1 MVVGLVGS
9 GNIARAL
16 ARGWGDPVFATDAG
30 SGRAAQLAAELGGRA
45 LAGNAE
51 LADRADLVVLCHKP
65 AQLEEVAREVAGRAR
80 VVASVLGGVTLAE
93 LHAAYGETPVFRL
106 MPNTPVEVRQGV
118 TVIARDPD
126 ADPALLAEIV
136 DLFERL
142 GAVFGVVE
150 EQMEVAMALMGC
162 APAYL
167 ALVAQAQVD
176 AATARG
182 MDADI
187 AARLVVETMG
197 GTAALLRARDHDA
210 AAVRREVA
218 SPGGFTERGLHAL
231 EDAGVPEALHTAM
244 DVVTA
249 PRRA

>member
-1 MVVGLVGS
+1 MQVGLIGA
-9 GNIARAL
+9 GNMARAL
-16 ARGWGDPVFATDAG
+16 ARGWGEPVLVSDAG
-30 SGRAAQLAAELGGRA
+30 SGRAKA
-45 LAGNAE
+45 LAKEVGGEALDSNAAVAE
-51 LADRADLVVLCHKP
+51 RADLVVLCHKP
-65 AQLEEVAREVAGRAR
+65 AQLQPVAAEVAGRAR
-80 VVASVLGGVTLAE
+80 VVVSLLAGVTLAQLRE
-93 LHAAYGETPVFRL
+93 AYGDTPVFRL

-118 TVIARDPD
+118 SVIARDPES
-126 ADPALLAEIV
+126 DPAMRAEVV
-136 DLFERL
+136 DLFGRL
-142 GAVFGVVE
+142 GAVVEVGE

-176 AATARG
+176 AAAQRG
-182 MDADI
+182 MDADT

-218 SPGGFTERGLHAL
+218 SPGGYTERGLKAL
-231 EDAGVPEALHTAM
+231 EDAGVPEALHQAM

-249 PRRA
+249 PRRP

>member
-51 LADRADLVVLCHKP
+51 LADRADVVVLCHKP

>member
-1 MVVGLVGS
+1 M
-9 GNIARAL
+9 ARAL
-16 ARGWGDPVFATDAG
+16 ARGWGDPVLATDAG
-30 SGRAAQLAAELGGRA
+30 SGRAARLADELGGRA
-45 LAGNAE
+45 AESNAE
-51 LADRADLVVLCHKP
+51 LAEEADVVVLCHKP
-65 AQLEEVAREVAGRAR
+65 AQLDEVAREVAGRAR
-80 VVASVLGGVTLAE
+80 LVASVLAGVTLAD
-93 LHAAYGETPVFRL
+93 LRAAYGDTPVFRL

-118 TVIARDPD
+118 IVLARDPD
-126 ADPALLAEIV
+126 ADPALRAEVV

-142 GAVFGVVE
+142 GAVVDVAE
-150 EQMEVAMALMGC
+150 EQLDVAMALMGC

-182 MDADI
+182 MDADT
-187 AARLVVETMG
+187 AARLVVDTMG

-218 SPGGFTERGLHAL
+218 SPGGYTERGLRAL
-231 EDAGVPEALHTAM
+231 EEAGVPEALHTAM

-249 PRRA
+249 PRGA

>member
-9 GNIARAL
+9 GNMARAL
-16 ARGWGDPVFATDAG
+16 ARGWGDPVLATDAG

-51 LADRADLVVLCHKP
+51 LADRADVVVLCHKP
-65 AQLEEVAREVAGRAR
+65 AQLEDVAREVAGRAR

>member
-1 MVVGLVGS
+1 M
-9 GNIARAL
+9 
-16 ARGWGDPVFATDAG
+16 D
-30 SGRAAQLAAELGGRA
+30 
-45 LAGNAE
+45 
-51 LADRADLVVLCHKP
+51 
-65 AQLEEVAREVAGRAR
+65 
-80 VVASVLGGVTLAE
+80 
-93 LHAAYGETPVFRL
+93 
-106 MPNTPVEVRQGV
+106 
-118 TVIARDPD
+118 
-126 ADPALLAEIV
+126 
-136 DLFERL
+136 
-142 GAVFGVVE
+142 
-150 EQMEVAMALMGC
+150 VAMALMGC

-182 MDADI
+182 MDEDT
-187 AARLVVETMG
+187 AARLVVEAMG

-218 SPGGFTERGLHAL
+218 SPGGFTERGLQAL

>member
-1 MVVGLVGS
+1 MVVGLVGA

-16 ARGWGDPVFATDAG
+16 ARGWGDPVLATDAG
-30 SGRAAQLAAELGGRA
+30 SGRAAQLADELGGRA
-45 LAGNAE
+45 AASNSE
-51 LADRADLVVLCHKP
+51 LAERADIVVLCHKP

-80 VVASVLGGVTLAE
+80 VVASVLAGVTLAD
-93 LHAAYGETPVFRL
+93 LRAVYAGTPAFRL

-118 TVIARDPD
+118 TVLARDPD
-126 ADPALLAEIV
+126 ADPALRAEV
-136 DLFERL
+136 DALFERL
-142 GAVFGVVE
+142 GAVFEIAE
-150 EQMEVAMALMGC
+150 EQMDVAMALMGC

-167 ALVAQAQVD
+167 ALIAQAQVD
-176 AATARG
+176 AAATRG
-182 MDADI
+182 MDPDV

-197 GTAALLRARDHDA
+197 GTAELLRARDHDA

-218 SPGGFTERGLHAL
+218 SPGGYTEQGLRAL

>member
-16 ARGWGDPVFATDAG
+16 ARGWGDPVLATDAG

-51 LADRADLVVLCHKP
+51 LADRADVVVLCHKP

-80 VVASVLGGVTLAE
+80 VVASVLAGVTLAE
-93 LHAAYGETPVFRL
+93 LHAAYGDTPVFRL

-126 ADPALLAEIV
+126 ADPALLAEVV

-142 GAVFGVVE
+142 GAVFGVAE
-150 EQMEVAMALMGC
+150 EQMDVAMALMGC